1 MEPVQNK
8 LFFDC
13 IEDAIGKDIEALG
26 GAKKAAAIFYPDKT
40 PEQGSALIR
49 AWKNPDRNERPTP
62 TQVLLLKKKAKE
74 VGSFATISYEAQE
87 IGFSFE
93 LIDPEDEAALIE
105 RENNQLFKEILR
117 RQDRLER
124 LRSTPSPVRSVK

>member
-1 MEPVQNK
+1 MEPLQNK

-26 GAKKAAAIFYPDKT
+26 GAKKVSAIFYPDKT
-40 PEQGSALIR
+40 TEQGSALVR
-49 AWKNPDRNERPTP
+49 AWKNPERNERPTP
-62 TQVLLLKKKAKE
+62 AQLLLLKKKARE
-74 VGSFATISYEAQE
+74 VGSFATVSYEAQE

-93 LIDPEDEAALIE
+93 LIEPQDEADQIE

-117 RQDRLER
+117 RQERLER
-124 LRSTPSPVRSVK
+124 LRSNQTIRSIK